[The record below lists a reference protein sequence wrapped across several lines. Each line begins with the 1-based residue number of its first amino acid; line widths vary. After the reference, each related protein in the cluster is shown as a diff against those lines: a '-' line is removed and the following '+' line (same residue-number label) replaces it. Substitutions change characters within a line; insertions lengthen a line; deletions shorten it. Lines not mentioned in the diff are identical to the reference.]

1 LVRNVAPVDNGT
13 TILPEVPAAPTW
25 MCAAVGVLTPLS
37 DVKVQ
42 QTLPVLVLRVTT
54 AFAVPLGA
62 PARVSAAPVIFTAYV
77 RLRAFLTFATA
88 ELVVVP
94 VEAGVLAVV
103 VDGVLALVLLLELLL
118 LPQPA
123 TPISATARLG
133 MRSLERIGP
142 SRLWTLGG
150 SMPRTKAVSIVTL
163 AAQRPG

>member
-1 LVRNVAPVDNGT
+1 
-13 TILPEVPAAPTW
+13 
-25 MCAAVGVLTPLS
+25 MCAYVGVLTPLS

-42 QTLPVLVLRVTT
+42 QPLPVLVLRVTT

-62 PARVSAAPVIFTAYV
+62 PAGVSAAPVIFTAYV

-133 MRSLERIGP
+133 MR
-142 SRLWTLGG
+142 
-150 SMPRTKAVSIVTL
+150 
-163 AAQRPG
+163 